1 MSVWPKTLPA
11 SPSLL
16 GREGALVSV
25 SIDVDPRR
33 LESLLEAL
41 AQTGFPI
48 NPQIY
53 HDAAVVYLS
62 ADGREE
68 TQTATL
74 VEFPAYEG
82 RLDEVR
88 SALSTYGFEPA
99 SVLATS
105 MLDEIHREPQAARRR
120 LKRRMT
126 TGSAEKEGQ
135 HLCRSNSQ
143 RVPTHAP
150 HSG

>member
-1 MSVWPKTLPA
+1 MSVWPNTMPA
-11 SPSLL
+11 SPSLS

-25 SIDVDPRR
+25 SIDVDPRL

-41 AQTGFPI
+41 AQTSFPI

-53 HDAAVVYLS
+53 HDAAVTYLY
-62 ADGREE
+62 ADGHED

-88 SALSTYGFEPA
+88 NTLSAYGLEPA

-105 MLDEIHREPQAARRR
+105 MLDEIQREAHVARRR
-120 LKRRMT
+120 LKHWMT
-126 TGSAEKEGQ
+126 
-135 HLCRSNSQ
+135 
-143 RVPTHAP
+143 RVQ
-150 HSG
+150 

>member
-1 MSVWPKTLPA
+1 MSVWPNTLPA
-11 SPSLL
+11 SPSLS

-25 SIDVDPRR
+25 SIDVDPRL

-53 HDAAVVYLS
+53 HDAAVTYLY

-88 SALSTYGFEPA
+88 NALDSHGFEPA
-99 SVLATS
+99 SICATS
-105 MLDEIHREPQAARRR
+105 MLDEIHREPQVARRR
-120 LKRRMT
+120 LNRRMT
-126 TGSAEKEGQ
+126 AVQ
-135 HLCRSNSQ
+135 
-143 RVPTHAP
+143 
-150 HSG
+150 

>member
-1 MSVWPKTLPA
+1 MSVWPNTLPA
-11 SPSLL
+11 SPSLS

-25 SIDVDPRR
+25 SIDVDPRL

-41 AQTGFPI
+41 AQTSFPI

-53 HDAAVVYLS
+53 HDAAVTYLY
-62 ADGREE
+62 ADGHEE

-88 SALSTYGFEPA
+88 TALASHGFEPA
-99 SVLATS
+99 SVHTTS
-105 MLDEIHREPQAARRR
+105 MLEEIHLETHAARRR
-120 LKRRMT
+120 DHRTARI
-126 TGSAEKEGQ
+126 Q
-135 HLCRSNSQ
+135 
-143 RVPTHAP
+143 
-150 HSG
+150 

>member
-1 MSVWPKTLPA
+1 MSVWPNTLPV
-11 SPSLL
+11 SPSLS

-41 AQTGFPI
+41 AQTSFPI
-48 NPQIY
+48 NPQIC
-53 HDAAVVYLS
+53 HAAAVVYLD

-68 TQTATL
+68 TRTATL

-88 SALSTYGFEPA
+88 NALHSCGFDPA
-99 SVLATS
+99 SVCSTS
-105 MLDEIHREPQAARRR
+105 MLDEIHREPRAARRR
-120 LKRRMT
+120 LKHPLP
-126 TGSAEKEGQ
+126 AV
-135 HLCRSNSQ
+135 H
-143 RVPTHAP
+143 
-150 HSG
+150 

>member
-1 MSVWPKTLPA
+1 MLEESMSVWPHTLPA
-11 SPSLL
+11 SPSLS

-41 AQTGFPI
+41 AQTSFPI

-53 HDAAVVYLS
+53 HDAAVVYLD

-88 SALSTYGFEPA
+88 NALDSHGFEPA

-105 MLDEIHREPQAARRR
+105 MLDEIHREPQVARRR
-120 LKRRMT
+120 LRQPMT
-126 TGSAEKEGQ
+126 TIQ
-135 HLCRSNSQ
+135 
-143 RVPTHAP
+143 
-150 HSG
+150 

>member
-41 AQTGFPI
+41 AQATFPI

-53 HDAAVVYLS
+53 HDAAVVYLY
-62 ADGREE
+62 ADGREQ
-68 TQTATL
+68 TRTATL

-82 RLDEVR
+82 RLDELR
-88 SALSTYGFEPA
+88 STLGAYGFEPA
-99 SVLATS
+99 SVHAIS
-105 MLDEIHREPQAARRR
+105 MLDEIQREPREARRR
-120 LKRRMT
+120 LMQRMT
-126 TGSAEKEGQ
+126 IVQ
-135 HLCRSNSQ
+135 
-143 RVPTHAP
+143 
-150 HSG
+150 

>member
-1 MSVWPKTLPA
+1 MLEESMSVWPKVLPA
-11 SPSLL
+11 SPSLS
-16 GREGALVSV
+16 GCEGALVSV

-33 LESLLEAL
+33 LESLLDVL

-53 HDAAVVYLS
+53 HDVAVVYLS

-68 TQTATL
+68 NQTATL

-88 SALSTYGFEPA
+88 TALASHGFEPA
-99 SVLATS
+99 SVHTTS
-105 MLDEIHREPQAARRR
+105 MLEEIHRETHAARRR
-120 LKRRMT
+120 DHRTARI
-126 TGSAEKEGQ
+126 Q
-135 HLCRSNSQ
+135 
-143 RVPTHAP
+143 
-150 HSG
+150 

>member
-11 SPSLL
+11 SPSLS

-33 LESLLEAL
+33 LEPLLEAL
-41 AQTGFPI
+41 AQTSFPI

-53 HDAAVVYLS
+53 HDTAVVYLY

-68 TQTATL
+68 TRTATL

-88 SALSTYGFEPA
+88 NALNSYGFEPA
-99 SVLATS
+99 SLYATS
-105 MLDEIHREPQAARRR
+105 MLDEIHREPQAARRW
-120 LKRRMT
+120 LKHRT
-126 TGSAEKEGQ
+126 ETVQ
-135 HLCRSNSQ
+135 
-143 RVPTHAP
+143 
-150 HSG
+150 

>member
-1 MSVWPKTLPA
+1 MLEDSMSVWPSTLPV
-11 SPSLL
+11 SPTLS
-16 GREGALVSV
+16 GCEGALVSV

-88 SALSTYGFEPA
+88 NALNSHGFDPA
-99 SVLATS
+99 SIHATS
-105 MLDEIHREPQAARRR
+105 MLDEIHREPHVARRW
-120 LKRRMT
+120 LK
-126 TGSAEKEGQ
+126 
-135 HLCRSNSQ
+135 H
-143 RVPTHAP
+143 RVATVQ
-150 HSG
+150 

>member
-1 MSVWPKTLPA
+1 MLEESMSVWPHTLPA
-11 SPSLL
+11 NPSLS

-25 SIDVDPRR
+25 SIDVDPRF

-53 HDAAVVYLS
+53 HDAGVTYLYP
-62 ADGREE
+62 DGHEE
-68 TQTATL
+68 TETATL

-88 SALSTYGFEPA
+88 HALSSYGFEPA
-99 SVLATS
+99 SVHATS
-105 MLDEIHREPQAARRR
+105 MLDEIQREPHLARRR
-120 LKRRMT
+120 LKHRAAT
-126 TGSAEKEGQ
+126 VQ
-135 HLCRSNSQ
+135 
-143 RVPTHAP
+143 
-150 HSG
+150 

>member
-33 LESLLEAL
+33 LEPLLEAL
-41 AQTGFPI
+41 AQASFPI

-53 HDAAVVYLS
+53 HDAAMVYLHAHVRQDS
-62 ADGREE
+62 E
-68 TQTATL
+68 TITL

-88 SALSTYGFEPA
+88 SALGAHGFDA
-99 SVLATS
+99 AGVRATS
-105 MLDEIHREPQAARRR
+105 MLDEIQAERLPEPAPPGAPYLARYR
-120 LKRRMT
+120 LK
-126 TGSAEKEGQ
+126 
-135 HLCRSNSQ
+135 H
-143 RVPTHAP
+143 RVTAVH
-150 HSG
+150 

>member
-1 MSVWPKTLPA
+1 MLEDSMSVWPSTLPA
-11 SPSLL
+11 SPTLS

-88 SALSTYGFEPA
+88 NALDSHGFEPA
-99 SVLATS
+99 SICATG
-105 MLDEIHREPQAARRR
+105 MLDEIHREPHVARRR
-120 LKRRMT
+120 LK
-126 TGSAEKEGQ
+126 
-135 HLCRSNSQ
+135 Q
-143 RVPTHAP
+143 RTVTVQ
-150 HSG
+150 

>member
-41 AQTGFPI
+41 AQTSFPI

-53 HDAAVVYLS
+53 HDAAVVYLY

-68 TQTATL
+68 TRSATL

-88 SALSTYGFEPA
+88 NALSSCGFEPA
-99 SVLATS
+99 SVHSTS
-105 MLDEIHREPQAARRR
+105 MLDEIHREPHVARRR
-120 LKRRMT
+120 LK
-126 TGSAEKEGQ
+126 
-135 HLCRSNSQ
+135 H
-143 RVPTHAP
+143 RVATVQ
-150 HSG
+150 